1 MVNMTDSILTDADRR
16 KIQPKL
22 VFCTRII
29 PVSHMSIS
37 APSFRES
44 IWHSQTLFCVHNEE
58 LSTVKYYL
66 FKLKLANQTTKI
78 GATTE
83 KSFERKT
90 KTGKKI
96 ILMKYH
102 THTHCL

>member
-1 MVNMTDSILTDADRR
+1 MTDSILIDADRR

-29 PVSHMSIS
+29 PVSRMSIS

-66 FKLKLANQTTKI
+66 FK
-78 GATTE
+78 
-83 KSFERKT
+83 
-90 KTGKKI
+90 TGKSDNQDRCNYREI
-96 ILMKYH
+96 I
-102 THTHCL
+102 